1 MGRLEAAKR
10 TIILQ
15 LSLVGLVFQTAVYIY
30 VWQHVY
36 NEIMQQ
42 GMWRSFHEKGFYL
55 LAAVYFLLILFFTG
69 TYGGLKIGYL
79 KPMDVFFF
87 TGAFSCI
94 CQCNILFSDFLVI
107 IGAGNAI
114 STVSYDAG
122 ANWDISCMDIYQQSA
137 VSTVFSAQKAAV
149 DQRLPLD

>member
-79 KPMDVFFF
+79 KPMDVFF
-87 TGAFSCI
+87 S
-94 CQCNILFSDFLVI
+94 QVLSLVFVNVI
-107 IGAGNAI
+107 SYFQISLLSLEIGRAH
-114 STVSYDAG
+114 V
-122 ANWDISCMDIYQQSA
+122 
-137 VSTVFSAQKAAV
+137 
-149 DQRLPLD
+149 

>member
-1 MGRLEAAKR
+1 MNF
-10 TIILQ
+10 
-15 LSLVGLVFQTAVYIY
+15 VFYRNI
-30 VWQHVY
+30 
-36 NEIMQQ
+36 
-42 GMWRSFHEKGFYL
+42 WRFENW
-55 LAAVYFLLILFFTG
+55 LFKANG
-69 TYGGLKIGYL
+69 CL
-79 KPMDVFFF
+79 FF